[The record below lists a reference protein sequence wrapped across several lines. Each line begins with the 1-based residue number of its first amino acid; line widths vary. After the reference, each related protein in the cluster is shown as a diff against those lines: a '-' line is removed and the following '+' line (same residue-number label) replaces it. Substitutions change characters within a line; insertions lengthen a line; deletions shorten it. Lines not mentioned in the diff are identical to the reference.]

1 MGTIGGIKIDGIVL
15 LGPMAGVTSL
25 AYREFMKPFGVALS
39 FSEMIS
45 DCAIVYGNKK
55 TEGYFVTS
63 SVDRPVGL
71 QLFGCDPAMSVKA
84 VGILESKADYDLLD
98 LNFGCP
104 VHKVTKTGAGSSFLK
119 DTDRLYRYARAIVMA
134 SHKPVTAKI
143 RLGYDLEHVNFR
155 ENAAALVSAGVSL
168 ITIHSRTTSE
178 LYAGTAHHD
187 WLKDFGKELS
197 VPLCISG
204 DVFTPEAAIEAM
216 KLTGA
221 SYVMVARG
229 GLGNPRLVTN
239 INRLYEGKEVLPAPS
254 LQEEVGFARDFM
266 HRLVLEKGESVA
278 VKELRGLLPHFFRGF
293 RGYKKIRN
301 DIATL
306 CFTLD
311 DLEKVVKRVE
321 TTDRL

>member
-1 MGTIGGIKIDGIVL
+1 MGTIGGINIDGPVL

-55 TEGYFVTS
+55 TEEYFKTS
-63 SVDRPVGL
+63 SLDRPVGL
-71 QLFGCDPAMSVKA
+71 QLFGSDPAISAKA
-84 VGILESKADYDLLD
+84 VEILESKADYDLLD

-104 VHKVTKTGAGSSFLK
+104 VHKVTKTGAGSAFLK
-119 DTDRLYRYARAIVMA
+119 DTNRLYDYARAIVAA

-155 ENAAALVSAGVSL
+155 ENAVALVSAGVSL
-168 ITIHSRTTSE
+168 VTIHSRTTSE
-178 LYAGTAHHD
+178 LYAGTAHHE

-204 DVFTPEAAIEAM
+204 DIFTPEAAIAAI

-221 SYVMVARG
+221 SYAMVARG

-239 INRLYEGKEVLPAPS
+239 INLLYGGEEPLPAPS

-266 HRLVLEKGESVA
+266 YRLIAEKGESVA

-306 CFTLD
+306 CYTVG
-311 DLEKVVKRVE
+311 DLEKVIERVE
-321 TTDRL
+321 TTGRL

>member
-1 MGTIGGIKIDGIVL
+1 MGTIGGINIDGPVL

-55 TEGYFVTS
+55 TEEYFKTS
-63 SVDRPVGL
+63 SLDRPVGL
-71 QLFGCDPAMSVKA
+71 QLFGSDPAISAKA
-84 VGILESKADYDLLD
+84 VEILESKADYDLLD

-104 VHKVTKTGAGSSFLK
+104 VHKVTKTGAGSAFLK
-119 DTDRLYRYARAIVMA
+119 DTNRLYDYARAIVVA

-155 ENAAALVSAGVSL
+155 ENAVALVSAGVSL
-168 ITIHSRTTSE
+168 VTIHSRTTSE
-178 LYAGTAHHD
+178 LYAGTAHHE

-204 DVFTPEAAIEAM
+204 DIFTPEAAIAAI

-221 SYVMVARG
+221 SYAMVARG

-239 INRLYEGKEVLPAPS
+239 INRLYGGEEPLPAPS

-266 HRLVLEKGESVA
+266 YRLIAEKGESVA

-306 CFTLD
+306 CYTVG
-311 DLEKVVKRVE
+311 DLEKVIERVE
-321 TTDRL
+321 TTGRL

>member
-1 MGTIGGIKIDGIVL
+1 MGTIGGINIDGPVL

-55 TEGYFVTS
+55 TEEYFKTS
-63 SVDRPVGL
+63 SLDRPVGL
-71 QLFGCDPAMSVKA
+71 QLFGSDPAISAKA
-84 VGILESKADYDLLD
+84 VEILETKADYDLLD

-104 VHKVTKTGAGSSFLK
+104 VHKVTKTGAGSAFLK
-119 DTDRLYRYARAIVMA
+119 DTNRLYGYARAIVAA

-155 ENAAALVSAGVSL
+155 ENAVALASAGVSL
-168 ITIHSRTTSE
+168 VTIHSRTTSE
-178 LYAGTAHHD
+178 LYAGTAHHE

-204 DVFTPEAAIEAM
+204 DIFTPEAAIAAI

-221 SYVMVARG
+221 SYAMVARG

-239 INRLYEGKEVLPAPS
+239 INRLYGGEELLPAPS

-266 HRLVLEKGESVA
+266 YRLIAEKGESVA

-306 CFTLD
+306 CYTVG
-311 DLEKVVKRVE
+311 DLEKVIERVE
-321 TTDRL
+321 TTGRL

>member
-1 MGTIGGIKIDGIVL
+1 MGTIGGIPIEGVVL

-25 AYREFMKPFGVALS
+25 SYREFMKPFGVALS
-39 FSEMIS
+39 FSEMVS

-55 TEGYFVTS
+55 TEGYFKTS
-63 SVDRPVGL
+63 LLDRPVAL
-71 QLFGCDPAMSVKA
+71 QLFGSDPEISAKA
-84 VGILESKADYDLLD
+84 VGILESKAEYDLLD

-119 DTDRLYRYARAIVMA
+119 DTARLYAYARAVVSS

-155 ENAAALVSAGVSL
+155 ENAAALVAAGVAL
-168 ITIHSRTTSE
+168 LTIHSRATSE
-178 LYAGTAHHD
+178 LYSGKAHHD
-187 WLKDFGKELS
+187 WLKGFGEELS
-197 VPLCISG
+197 IPLCISG
-204 DVFTPEAAIEAM
+204 DIFAPEDAIAAM
-216 KLTGA
+216 KVTGA

-229 GLGNPRLVTN
+229 GLGNPQLVSN
-239 INRLYEGKEVLPAPS
+239 INLLVAGKETLPAPS
-254 LQEEVGFARDFM
+254 LHEEVGFARDFM
-266 HRLVLEKGESVA
+266 YRLIKEKGERVA

-306 CFTLD
+306 CYTAS
-311 DLEKVVKRVE
+311 DLEKVLARVE
-321 TTDRL
+321 ASGRL